1 MGQRGEVFSSRAI
14 TAKRTYF
21 FNVKENRVG
30 DLFLNIVES
39 KPHAESE
46 FERQSVIVFREDLD
60 NFLQGLESAVRFLKK
75 QRDDKRSQAAP
86 PYSRPSGPPPGPTP
100 AAGPA
105 GPAQPG
111 QTPRP

>member
-21 FNVKENRVG
+21 FNVKENRYG

-39 KPHAESE
+39 KPHTESE

-75 QRDDKRSQAAP
+75 QRDGGRPPAPRPSQPPAP
-86 PYSRPSGPPPGPTP
+86 P
-100 AAGPA
+100 A
-105 GPAQPG
+105 
-111 QTPRP
+111 

>member
-1 MGQRGEVFSSRAI
+1 MGQRGEVFSARAV

-21 FNVKENRVG
+21 FNVKENRFG

-60 NFLQGLESAVRFLKK
+60 NFLSGLESAVRFVKK
-75 QRDDKRSQAAP
+75 QREEGRAP
-86 PYSRPSGPPPGPTP
+86 SSPPLPP
-100 AAGPA
+100 
-105 GPAQPG
+105 QP
-111 QTPRP
+111 PRA